1 MTFFVINRTFFV
13 IFILTWYIVI
23 DIINPKGGY
32 TYMKAITLSE
42 MAKINFSIQMATIRL
57 AKYNEGDT
65 YRLSNGVYRKQ
76 TGIVYLKNCDMET
89 TSLNTNTQYHFKKG
103 SLVLLPEFS
112 TYYSVFTNI
121 DKSSYSFC
129 SINMIMHD
137 SKFNKLVIEKEPYE
151 IFESSPDSIKNH
163 IEHLSLTN
171 NTQHA
176 LLQSQLFMLWH
187 LIFENLDAQNTY
199 KHDIDKAI
207 HYINV
212 SNMSNEELAAK
223 LNISVSTL
231 IRMFK
236 KHYNTTPAS
245 FALNSKIKDA
255 EYRLLTTDMSINQL
269 ATNLGFNSP
278 EHFSRIFKKHIG
290 MSPVK
295 YRNSNIK
302 K

>member
-1 MTFFVINRTFFV
+1 ME
-13 IFILTWYIVI
+13 
-23 DIINPKGGY
+23 
-32 TYMKAITLSE
+32 AITLSE
-42 MAKINFSIQMATIRL
+42 MSKINFCIQRATLRL
-57 AKYNEGDT
+57 ASYKEGAT
-65 YRLSNGVYRKQ
+65 YRLSNGLYRHQ

-89 TSLNTNTQYHFKKG
+89 TSLNTNTRYHFKKG
-103 SLVLLPEFS
+103 ALVLLPEFS
-112 TYYSVFTNI
+112 SYYSVFTNI
-121 DKSSYSFC
+121 DESSYSFC
-129 SINMIMHD
+129 SINMVLYD
-137 SKFNKLVIEKEPYE
+137 SKFNKLVVEKEPYE
-151 IFESSPDSIKNH
+151 IFESTPDSIKNH
-163 IEHLSLTN
+163 IEHLSSTN
-171 NTQHA
+171 DGQHT

-199 KHDIDKAI
+199 KHDINKAI

-212 SNMSNEELAAK
+212 SKMSNEELAAK

-231 IRMFK
+231 IRIFK

-245 FALNSKIKDA
+245 FALNAKIKDA
-255 EYRLLTTDMSINQL
+255 EYRLLTTDMSINQI